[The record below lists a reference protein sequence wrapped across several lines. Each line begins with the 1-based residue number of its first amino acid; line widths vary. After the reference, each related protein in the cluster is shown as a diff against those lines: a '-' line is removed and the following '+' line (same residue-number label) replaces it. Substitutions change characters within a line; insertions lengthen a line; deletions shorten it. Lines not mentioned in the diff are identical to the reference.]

1 MIKKN
6 SESYGSIFSVEQ
18 TNRIIMND
26 FKKNA
31 EKNAIQRDSVS
42 QISYISDRLL
52 TIFTHS
58 NSILEGADQT
68 AACRLSIGI
77 RFKSE
82 WVSNPM
88 HKPETIDKAT
98 RIGKY
103 NCIKYC

>member
-52 TIFTHS
+52 
-58 NSILEGADQT
+58 
-68 AACRLSIGI
+68 
-77 RFKSE
+77 
-82 WVSNPM
+82 
-88 HKPETIDKAT
+88 
-98 RIGKY
+98 
-103 NCIKYC
+103 